1 MPSPAGTLRGI
12 DGMHFDDCRDQ
23 RMKEIAAPMFDLI
36 ALSLPRG
43 LGFGDSPP
51 VGAWLSEDGISCAA
65 LTRNINS
72 GSFGIVT
79 LRRRVDSVWVLLS
92 HGECTTGESE
102 ARASISHFLYTQ
114 AHPLPLPSGE
124 RRRAPLSR
132 MGKRTPSVVFK
143 SLFDPSRRIG
153 AWALNQLYLALPS
166 PDRNWVPDC
175 QTENFHTR
183 LWEAHL
189 LAIFREQGLLVTQ
202 PKESPDFHIENRLGD
217 EAWVEAVTAN
227 PEERYEHFGASPVP
241 PPADRH
247 ERFLGAAAERFA
259 RTIQNKLDKRYES
272 LPHVEG
278 KPLILALADFHAPS
292 SMLWSRESLISY
304 LYGFSVH
311 SSAHRGMQLI
321 TVEEETSLLSG
332 RPNGLFTLMENAHL
346 SAVIFTNACTVPK
359 LSRVPISGGAHLD
372 GYRYLRF
379 GEFFD
384 RSPGASRGIPFLLD
398 VASSDYGQLWPQY
411 GYEPWS
417 AEVEVFHNPMA
428 LYPVPNELIPEVTHW
443 REVNGRVECE
453 SFFDVSILRS
463 RTLVLSANA
472 KVPSLD
478 ELLTAASPPEL

>member
-1 MPSPAGTLRGI
+1 
-12 DGMHFDDCRDQ
+12 
-23 RMKEIAAPMFDLI
+23 MKEIAAPMFDLI

-43 LGFGDSPP
+43 LEFGDNPP
-51 VGAWLSEDGISCAA
+51 AGAWLSENGISCAA
-65 LTRNINS
+65 LTRNIHS
-72 GSFGIVT
+72 GCFGTIT
-79 LRRRVDSVWVLLS
+79 LRRRVDSVWVLLTRS
-92 HGECTTGESE
+92 ECFAGESE
-102 ARASISHFLYTQ
+102 ARASISLFLDNP

-143 SLFDPSRRIG
+143 SLFDPSRQIG
-153 AWALNQLYLALPS
+153 AWVLNQLYLALPS
-166 PDRNWVPDC
+166 PDKNWVSDC

-202 PKESPDFHIENRLGD
+202 PEESPDFHIENRLGS

-227 PEERYEHFGASPVP
+227 PEERYEHFGATPVP
-241 PPADRH
+241 PPADQR
-247 ERFLGAAAERFA
+247 ERFLGTAAERFA
-259 RTIQNKLDKRYES
+259 RTIQSKLDKRYETRR
-272 LPHVEG
+272 HVEG

-304 LYGFSVH
+304 LYGFSVN
-311 SSAHRGMQLI
+311 SSVHDGTQLI
-321 TVEEETSLLSG
+321 SVEEEIALLSG
-332 RPNGLFTLMENAHL
+332 RPNGLFRLKENAHI
-346 SAVIFTNACTVPK
+346 SALIFTNACTVPK
-359 LSRVPISGGAHLD
+359 LSRVPISGGAHLE
-372 GYRYLRF
+372 GYQYLRF

-417 AEVEVFHNPMA
+417 AEVEVFHNPLA
-428 LYPVPNELIPEVTHW
+428 VHPVPNELIPEVTHW
-443 REVNGRVECE
+443 REVNGSLECE

-463 RTLVLSANA
+463 RTLILSANA

-478 ELLTAASPPEL
+478 ELLTAITPDPEL